1 MHALIGLGI
10 LAALV
15 GFAFGERAA
24 RLFVGVVL
32 AFGALAVLGVVALVV
47 MGRI

>member
-1 MHALIGLGI
+1 MHALVGIGI
-10 LAALV
+10 LAALI

-24 RLFVGVVL
+24 QLFVGVL
-32 AFGALAVLGVVALVV
+32 LSIGALAVLGIVALIA